1 MSNGDILAN
10 LEPTQEQAIIAL
22 LNEPTVRKAAAAVGL
37 NEKTIHRWLE
47 EPAFSTAYR
56 KARRQAFNQAISIC
70 HRFTPVALQTLAKIL
85 VNEKASDSSR
95 VSAANAILKYGRDS
109 IELDDLAERI
119 GTLEAQLTGKV
130 TVSAP
135 GSDSAGEEP

>member
-1 MSNGDILAN
+1 MASAKLDN
-10 LEPTQEQAIIAL
+10 LDPGQEQVILAL
-22 LNEPTVRKAAAAVGL
+22 LNEPTVRRAAEVTGVG
-37 NEKTIHRWLE
+37 ERTIHRWLE
-47 EPAFSTAYR
+47 DPDFSSTYR
-56 KARRQAFNQAISIC
+56 KARRKAFNQAISIC

-135 GSDSAGEEP
+135 GSDSAGAEP